1 MIKSGSYVLD
11 KLTGEIIPVTLHVP
25 DTDYV
30 SRGLKYL
37 SVVDAN
43 FLYEQAYID
52 DDEAK
57 LIVAYCYL
65 EYIENE
71 CAVKDT
77 SIINTTK
84 FINYSHANR
93 TSLVSYIRYFQNLGY
108 EELKECVRNS
118 SNMSKINE
126 LNSKWYRFLFQ
137 NFCKISVFGSNIEIR
152 IQSDSVNWTDTI
164 IDDFLLQI
172 PGIES
177 YRITI
182 SRENTSGYKMYFEN
196 ASIND
201 ILENDSVIMSSED
214 LPVRKRHIKDGE
226 IFYKANE

>member
-1 MIKSGSYVLD
+1 MIKSGAYVLD

-37 SVVDAN
+37 SVVDAD
-43 FLYEQAYID
+43 FLYEQAYIN

-93 TSLVSYIRYFQNLGY
+93 TSMVPHIRYFQNLGY
-108 EELKECVRNS
+108 EELKDYVRNPAHE
-118 SNMSKINE
+118 SKINE

-152 IQSDSVNWTDTI
+152 IQSDAVNWTDTI

-201 ILENDSVIMSSED
+201 ILENDNVIMSSED
-214 LPVRKRHIKDGE
+214 LPVRQRYTKDGKV
-226 IFYKANE
+226 FYE